1 MSRAPAPI
9 LLADIG
15 GTNARFAMLEGAT
28 LRGVA
33 SLPVAAHPSPLAAIR
48 AYLAGDGRG
57 AAPTCAAIA
66 AAGPVEAG
74 RVSLTNAGWS
84 IDGSDLRE
92 ALGLGALTIV
102 NDFTALAWSLPGLA
116 AGDLRAIGGGRTLP
130 GAPLAVI
137 GPGTGF
143 GVAALLRAGGR
154 EIALAT
160 EGGHATLSAEDRRE
174 DEIIQSL
181 RESLGHVSVERVLS
195 GEGLARLHR
204 AAAARDG
211 LTTPALAAPE
221 IVERAIAGSC
231 SACRASLDLFCAL
244 LGSVAGNIAL
254 TLGAQGG
261 VYVAGGIVPR
271 FADHL
276 ARSPFRARFEAKG
289 RMSDYLRAIP
299 TSVVQHPHPALLG
312 LARLVRRSE
321 GGADAT

>member
-1 MSRAPAPI
+1 MSQGTEPI

-15 GTNARFAMLEGAT
+15 GTNARFALLESER
-28 LRGVA
+28 LRAVA
-33 SLPVAAHPSPLAAIR
+33 SLPVAAHPSTLAAIR

-57 AAPTCAAIA
+57 VALRRAAIA
-66 AAGPVEAG
+66 AAGPVEDG

-84 IDGSDLRE
+84 IDGSALRE
-92 ALGLGALTIV
+92 ALGLGALTVV

-116 AGDLRAIGGGRTLP
+116 ASDLCAIGGGRALA

-143 GVAALLRAGGR
+143 GVAALLRVGGR

-181 RESLGHVSVERVLS
+181 RESLGHVSVERLLS
-195 GEGLARLHR
+195 GDGLARLHA
-204 AAAARDG
+204 AAAAREG
-211 LTTPALAAPE
+211 LPAPTLAAAE
-221 IVERAIAGSC
+221 IVERAVAGTC
-231 SACRASLDLFCAL
+231 MACRATLDLFCAL

-254 TLGAQGG
+254 TLGARGG
-261 VYVAGGIVPR
+261 IYIAGGIVPR

-299 TSVVQHPHPALLG
+299 TSIVRHPHPALLG

-321 GGADAT
+321 GGADAP